1 MQQIARRP
9 DTRQIVLTAICGA
22 ILIGIAYA
30 AGANSPTLLF
40 GLVGL
45 VVLFWVGAGWRTG
58 VAGLLW
64 LSCVDGALK
73 FLHSTTA
80 VFVLKDAILLAVLL
94 GLLVSLAMHPA
105 LKPSGKWRA
114 AWPWFMYVAFLAVGA
129 LNPAN
134 GLTGGIAG
142 FRSHALFAL
151 LFIVGIVYFENARR
165 FARTANLVIA
175 GIALSSVVALFQFAL
190 PDTWAALAPGFQMA
204 NTKFQSFVGAGSSLR
219 AYGTMV
225 DPAALGLACSLGIL
239 FAAAALARIRG
250 AAMYWLV
257 AAIGLMGMALLF
269 SGSRASLVG
278 VAVGMLALLLLSW
291 RHKSMRTSSILA
303 LAIVIVSSPLALTI
317 GGSGGADAGSRFTS
331 SDSLSVASQ
340 TRARSANMVY
350 AGALSH
356 PFGYGLGAAGGGG
369 RLTTKSKNN
378 LAVDNLYLSALYET
392 GFVGLALLLFVQAT
406 ILFYTIKAANEAVSV
421 ETRSVYIGMAAAQV
435 GLLFTGFWTQGS
447 FDYAPVAQVFWLFAG
462 AVALPKRV
470 EGAIA

>member
-1 MQQIARRP
+1 MQQVARRP
-9 DTRQIVLTAICGA
+9 EPRQIALTAICGA
-22 ILIGIAYA
+22 ILLGIAYA

-40 GLVGL
+40 GLVGI
-45 VVLFWVGAGWRTG
+45 VVLFWVGVGWRVG

-64 LSCVDGALK
+64 LSCIDGTLK

-80 VFVLKDAILLAVLL
+80 VFVLKDAILVAVAL
-94 GLLVSLAMHPA
+94 GLLITLAMHPA
-105 LKPSGKWRA
+105 LKPAGKWRA
-114 AWPWFMYVAFLAVGA
+114 AWPWFMYIAFLAVQA

-142 FRSHALFAL
+142 FRSHALFSL
-151 LFIVGIVYFENARR
+151 LFVVGIVYFDSAKR
-165 FARTANLVIA
+165 FARTANIVIG
-175 GIALSSVVALFQFAL
+175 GIVLSSLVALFQFAL
-190 PDTWAALAPGFQMA
+190 PDTWASLAPGFQMA
-204 NTKFQSFVGAGSSLR
+204 NAKFQSFVGAGSTLR
-219 AYGTMV
+219 AYGSMV

-239 FAAAALARIRG
+239 FAAAALARVRG
-250 AAMYWLV
+250 AAMYWLMV
-257 AAIGLMGMALLF
+257 AIGLMGMALLF

-278 VAVGMLALLLLSW
+278 LGVGMLALLVLSW

-303 LAIVIVSSPLALTI
+303 LAVVIVSSPVALTI
-317 GGSGGADAGSRFTS
+317 GGGGGADAGSRFTS

-340 TRARSANMVY
+340 SRARSANMVY
-350 AGALSH
+350 AGALTH
-356 PFGYGLGAAGGGG
+356 PFGFGLGAAGGGG

-392 GFVGLALLLFVQAT
+392 GFVGLILLLFVQGS
-406 ILFYTIKAANEAVSV
+406 ILFYTVKAANEAGSV

-470 EGAIA
+470 EGAIT